1 MKRLKVIMILVLA
14 VTFALPLNAA
24 TSPDEDR
31 TPLIEYSTDGFTS
44 GRPHA
49 PMRFRAYVEEVNG
62 VLQLSFLG
70 NYSDVNIVIT
80 DADGTVVYQET
91 NGTIYD
97 GKVINITPA
106 DGYPYDVE
114 ITSSSINII
123 GVIYLE

>member
-1 MKRLKVIMILVLA
+1 MKAKKLLFTIALAILPFCY
-14 VTFALPLNAA
+14 TFAQNGGNDPK
-24 TSPDEDR
+24 
-31 TPLIEYSTDGFTS
+31 IEYSNQVKNS
-44 GRPHA
+44 RPHA

-80 DADGTVVYQET
+80 DAEGTVVYQET

-106 DGYPYDVE
+106 EGYPYDVE

-123 GVIYLE
+123 GIIYLE

>member
-1 MKRLKVIMILVLA
+1 MKAKTLLLIMVLM
-14 VTFALPLNAA
+14 ALPLSSLCSPLDGEDPKFEYA
-24 TSPDEDR
+24 TEVGNS
-31 TPLIEYSTDGFTS
+31 
-44 GRPHA
+44 RPHA
-49 PMRFRAYVEEVNG
+49 PMRFHAYVEEVNG

-80 DADGTVVYQET
+80 DADGTMVYQET

-106 DGYPYDVE
+106 DDYPYDVA

>member
-1 MKRLKVIMILVLA
+1 MFMA
-14 VTFALPLNAA
+14 VLPLSA
-24 TSPDEDR
+24 TRSINEKDPKFRYATEVGN
-31 TPLIEYSTDGFTS
+31 S
-44 GRPHA
+44 RPHA
-49 PMRFRAYVEEVNG
+49 PMRFHAYVEEVNG

-80 DADGTVVYQET
+80 DAEETEVYQET

-106 DGYPYDVE
+106 DSYPYDVE